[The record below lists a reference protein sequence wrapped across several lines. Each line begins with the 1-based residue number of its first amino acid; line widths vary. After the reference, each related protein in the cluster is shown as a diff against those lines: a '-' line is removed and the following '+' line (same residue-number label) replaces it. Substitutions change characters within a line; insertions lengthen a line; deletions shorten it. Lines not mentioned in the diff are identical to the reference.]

1 MSNHRLYRLLV
12 RGLGKARQL
21 PRRPVAAEDR
31 RQPRRAAGV
40 PLDRPSASVASAL
53 RQSTLRQSAP
63 RQSAPRQSAPSQS
76 APSQSIY
83 CVSPELFSSGRVPLR
98 IVGPHDSVTTLETVV
113 TFVGHSTFEIRLNGS
128 VIGFIRRADRSFAAR
143 AVPRAGQAHNPR
155 RCLLWDE
162 AARELVR
169 AAGFEGTPPDQALS
183 HLVPM
188 AA

>member
-1 MSNHRLYRLLV
+1 MSNHRLYRLLI

-31 RQPRRAAGV
+31 SQPRRAAAGV
-40 PLDRPSASVASAL
+40 PLDRPSASVAS
-53 RQSTLRQSAP
+53 SLRQSAP
-63 RQSAPRQSAPSQS
+63 GQSAPG
-76 APSQSIY
+76 QSIY

-143 AVPRAGQAHNPR
+143 AVPRAGQAHNPP

-169 AAGFEGTPPDQALS
+169 AAGFEGAPPDQVLS
-183 HLVPM
+183 RLITM